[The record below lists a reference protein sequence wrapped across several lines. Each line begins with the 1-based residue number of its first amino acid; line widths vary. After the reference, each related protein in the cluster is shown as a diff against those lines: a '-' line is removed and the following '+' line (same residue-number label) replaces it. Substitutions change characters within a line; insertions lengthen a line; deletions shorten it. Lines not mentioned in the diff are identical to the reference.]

1 MEYAYIFDVDGVL
14 IDTMEVHFQ
23 CYKQAL
29 HEVNVPIDKAQF
41 FRQAGM
47 TGREQIRYFA
57 GKAGLLID
65 VEQVYQRKRQL
76 FEVYPG
82 NFTVIECNVGLL
94 RVLRA
99 SGIPIA
105 LASGS
110 SKRSWL
116 GIVKKFG
123 IPADAMVG
131 AEDVQKGKPNPDLFL
146 CAAERLGVPPSE
158 CIVIED
164 SDAGIEAAKAA
175 GMKALRFYNN
185 RLQSCSFI
193 DNK

>member
-14 IDTMEVHFQ
+14 LDTMEVHFD

-47 TGREQIRYFA
+47 TGREQIKYFA
-57 GKAGLLID
+57 DKAGLVID
-65 VEQVYQRKRQL
+65 VEQVYQRKRQ
-76 FEVYPG
+76 FFKVYPG
-82 NFTVIECNVGLL
+82 NFTTIDCNVGLL
-94 RVLRA
+94 RALRA

-110 SKRSWL
+110 SKSSWL
-116 GIVKKFG
+116 GIVEKFG
-123 IPADAMVG
+123 IQADAMIG
-131 AEDVQKGKPNPDLFL
+131 AEDVHEGKPKPELFL
-146 CAAERLGVPPSE
+146 CAAERLGVSPSQ

-164 SDAGIEAAKAA
+164 SEVGIEAARAA
-175 GMKALRFYNN
+175 GMKVLRFYNN
-185 RLQSCSFI
+185 CG
-193 DNK
+193 